1 MAGDGDHAVLK
12 DFAVHLKYSRLRKVT
27 FEWCEL
33 TSVDVAILLAEG
45 LSENS
50 TLEQLHIGQ
59 PIYIKP
65 EVSIY
70 LPVCVYECTSPVLLL
85 LVLFKCVVSL
95 MTLYVPH

>member
-1 MAGDGDHAVLK
+1 MAGARDCAVLK
-12 DFAVHLKYSRLRKVT
+12 DFAVHLKHSRLRKVT
-27 FEWCEL
+27 FVRCEL

-50 TLEQLHIGQ
+50 TLEQLHIGHFTE
-59 PIYIKP
+59 P

>member
-1 MAGDGDHAVLK
+1 MAGAGDHAVLK
-12 DFAVHLKYSRLRKVT
+12 DFAVHLKHSRLKKVT
-27 FEWCEL
+27 FEWCDL

-50 TLEQLHIGQ
+50 TLEQLHISRLAA
-59 PIYIKP
+59 P

-70 LPVCVYECTSPVLLL
+70 LPVCVYECTTPVLLL

>member
-1 MAGDGDHAVLK
+1 MAGDGDDAVLK
-12 DFAVHLKYSRLRKVT
+12 DFAVHLKHSRLRKVT
-27 FEWCEL
+27 FEWCKL

-50 TLEQLHIGQ
+50 TLEQLHIIQ
-59 PIYIKP
+59 LTIP

>member
-12 DFAVHLKYSRLRKVT
+12 EFAVHLKHSRLRKVT
-27 FEWCEL
+27 FEKCL
-33 TSVDVAILLAEG
+33 LASVDVAILLAEG

-50 TLEQLHIGQ
+50 TLEQLHIRHFT
-59 PIYIKP
+59 KP
-65 EVSIY
+65 KVSIC

>member
-12 DFAVHLKYSRLRKVT
+12 DFAVHLKHSRLRKAT
-27 FEWCEL
+27 FEWCKL

-50 TLEQLHIGQ
+50 TLEQLHIRQ
-59 PIYIKP
+59 PYTEPK
-65 EVSIY
+65 VSIY

>member
-1 MAGDGDHAVLK
+1 MAGDGDDAVLK
-12 DFAVHLKYSRLRKVT
+12 EFAVHLKHSRLRKVT
-27 FEWCEL
+27 FEKCL
-33 TSVDVAILLAEG
+33 LASVDVAILLAEG

-50 TLEQLHIGQ
+50 TLEQLHIIQ
-59 PIYIKP
+59 FTIP
-65 EVSIY
+65 EVSIC

>member
-1 MAGDGDHAVLK
+1 MAGVGGHAVLK
-12 DFAVHLKYSRLRKVT
+12 DFAVHLKYSRLRKAT
-27 FEWCEL
+27 FEWCKL
-33 TSVDVAILLAEG
+33 TSVDAAILLAKG

-50 TLEQLHIGQ
+50 TLEQLHIRQ
-59 PIYIKP
+59 LTKP

-85 LVLFKCVVSL
+85 LVLFKCAVSL

>member
-1 MAGDGDHAVLK
+1 MAGDGDDAVLK
-12 DFAVHLKYSRLRKVT
+12 DFAVHLKHSRLKKVT

-50 TLEQLHIGQ
+50 TLEQLHIIQ
-59 PIYIKP
+59 FTKS

-70 LPVCVYECTSPVLLL
+70 LPVCVYECTTPVLLL
-85 LVLFKCVVSL
+85 LVLFKCAVSL

>member
-12 DFAVHLKYSRLRKVT
+12 DFAVHLKHSRLRKVT
-27 FEWCEL
+27 FEECKL

-50 TLEQLHIGQ
+50 TLEQLHIGHFTE
-59 PIYIKP
+59 PK
-65 EVSIY
+65 VSIF